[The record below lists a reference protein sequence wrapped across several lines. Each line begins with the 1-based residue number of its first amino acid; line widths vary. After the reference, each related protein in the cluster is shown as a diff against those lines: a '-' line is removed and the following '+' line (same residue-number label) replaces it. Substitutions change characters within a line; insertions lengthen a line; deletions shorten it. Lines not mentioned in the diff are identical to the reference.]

1 MVRMRIAD
9 VEEDIDHEL
18 VSKEQID
25 AKIHEMA
32 ALASEDYRDKNPLL
46 VAVLKGAVN
55 TLVAFTQAMSIPVQI
70 DFMSLSSYG
79 SGTVSSGEVTV
90 RQDLSADVRG
100 RHILIVED
108 IVDSGHTLAWLVAEL
123 KRRGAASVEVF
134 ALLSKPSRR
143 EVDVDVKYAGYEI
156 PDEFVVGFGLDFDER
171 YRNLDSIAV
180 LKPSV
185 YKECKHELPARG
197 RVTAII
203 RTRTTTVT
211 TATRSPT
218 RSTVAITG
226 PMAKATTTR
235 TARYG
240 SPLGYGVPCSW
251 SWSC

>member
-1 MVRMRIAD
+1 MLSPGLVSAQVPRKSRPSIAWSSTGMVRGRSHFPADIQQSARNTSFACAKMEPMRIAD

-18 VSKEQID
+18 VSREQID
-25 AKIHEMA
+25 AKIHEVA
-32 ALASEDYRDKNPLL
+32 ARVSDDYRGKDPLL

-55 TLVAFTQAMSIPVQI
+55 TLVEFSQAMSIPVQI

-79 SGTVSSGEVTV
+79 SGTVSSGEITV

-100 RHILIVED
+100 RHIVIVED
-108 IVDSGHTLAWLVAEL
+108 IVDSGRTLAWLVEEL

-156 PDEFVVGFGLDFDER
+156 PDEFVVGFGLDYDER

-185 YKECKHELPARG
+185 YQ
-197 RVTAII
+197 
-203 RTRTTTVT
+203 
-211 TATRSPT
+211 
-218 RSTVAITG
+218 
-226 PMAKATTTR
+226 
-235 TARYG
+235 
-240 SPLGYGVPCSW
+240 GVQA
-251 SWSC
+251 

>member
-1 MVRMRIAD
+1 MERMRIAD

-32 ALASEDYRDKNPLL
+32 ALASEDYRDKNPLF

-55 TLVAFTQAMSIPVQI
+55 TLVAFTQAMSIPAQI

-108 IVDSGHTLAWLVAEL
+108 IVDSGRTLAWLVAEL

-185 YKECKHELPARG
+185 YQ
-197 RVTAII
+197 
-203 RTRTTTVT
+203 
-211 TATRSPT
+211 
-218 RSTVAITG
+218 
-226 PMAKATTTR
+226 
-235 TARYG
+235 
-240 SPLGYGVPCSW
+240 GVQA
-251 SWSC
+251 

>member
-1 MVRMRIAD
+1 MRIAD

-108 IVDSGHTLAWLVAEL
+108 IVDSGRTLAEL

-185 YKECKHELPARG
+185 YQ
-197 RVTAII
+197 
-203 RTRTTTVT
+203 
-211 TATRSPT
+211 
-218 RSTVAITG
+218 
-226 PMAKATTTR
+226 
-235 TARYG
+235 
-240 SPLGYGVPCSW
+240 GVQA
-251 SWSC
+251 

>member
-1 MVRMRIAD
+1 MRIAD

-55 TLVAFTQAMSIPVQI
+55 TLVAFTEAMSIPVQI
-70 DFMSLSSYG
+70 DFMSLSS
-79 SGTVSSGEVTV
+79 
-90 RQDLSADVRG
+90 DVRG

-108 IVDSGHTLAWLVAEL
+108 IVDSGRTLAWLVAEL

-185 YKECKHELPARG
+185 YQ
-197 RVTAII
+197 
-203 RTRTTTVT
+203 
-211 TATRSPT
+211 
-218 RSTVAITG
+218 
-226 PMAKATTTR
+226 
-235 TARYG
+235 
-240 SPLGYGVPCSW
+240 GVQA
-251 SWSC
+251 